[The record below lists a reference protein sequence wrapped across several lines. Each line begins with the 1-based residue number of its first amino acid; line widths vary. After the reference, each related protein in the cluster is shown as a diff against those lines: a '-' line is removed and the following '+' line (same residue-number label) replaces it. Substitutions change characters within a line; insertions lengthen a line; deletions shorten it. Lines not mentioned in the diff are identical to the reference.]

1 MEGDTSRKALFS
13 NPKREVE
20 ATENAVDLTALL
32 EPSMLFLRQDTPQ
45 EVVISMFQKL
55 VRRLFTEETLLSSR
69 PFSPAELAPNIV
81 YACRR
86 TICRVG
92 NQVGHRRTSE

>member
-55 VRRLFTEETLLSSR
+55 VRRLFTEGSLVVLKTL
-69 PFSPAELAPNIV
+69 SP
-81 YACRR
+81 RR
-86 TICRVG
+86 TCAEYCLRMQADYLQG
-92 NQVGHRRTSE
+92 W